1 MMMFLVGTFNLLN
14 TPIVGKSNLPGDV
27 GFDPLNL
34 ASLDLTLE
42 SAYNNKRSITS
53 ILNDHRDAEL
63 KHWRLAM
70 LASFAWPL
78 QEKFNPV
85 ISEKFNLPSLI
96 QNNGGLSPS
105 LINGGLF
112 EGMIPN
118 FIFMFFILS
127 SMLETYGIQLK
138 QDKSN
143 WIPGDYGWRV
153 TIFSPESKTIL
164 FFTRRRNLEFAYC
177 NACNYY
183 LWYSRIFFKN
193 SGFLYHSIL
202 VKI

>member
-1 MMMFLVGTFNLLN
+1 MMFLIGTFGVLN
-14 TPIVGKSNLPGDV
+14 TPIVGKSNLPGDI

-34 ASLDLTLE
+34 ASLDLTLQ
-42 SAYNNKRSITS
+42 SAYNNKRSMTS
-53 ILNDHRDAEL
+53 ILNDYRDAEL
-63 KHWRLAM
+63 KHGRLAM
-70 LASFAWPL
+70 LASVAWPL
-78 QEKFNPV
+78 QEKLNPV

-112 EGMIPN
+112 KEMIPN
-118 FIFMFFILS
+118 FVFMFFILS

-153 TIFSPESKTIL
+153 TKFSPGSKQ
-164 FFTRRRNLEFAYC
+164 FFSLQEGEIWN
-177 NACNYY
+177 
-183 LWYSRIFFKN
+183 SRIAMLAITIYVIQEYF
-193 SGFLYHSIL
+193 S
-202 VKI
+202 KIPVSYTIPFW